1 MNWKNFNLCKIYISS
16 KSEKST
22 FNYDNLGMIIPIEF
36 RIKSSR
42 GIAFR
47 K

>member
-16 KSEKST
+16 KYEKSIFT
-22 FNYDNLGMIIPIEF
+22 YYNLGIIIPIES
-36 RIKSSR
+36 RVKSSR